1 MRNTGTTSLTSLKY
15 SQEPTQEPVSSLSVS
30 EGQEPKDR
38 LGDAG
43 LSGGVYVR
51 RNQFKDTSHPPV
63 RGDAGAPLRY
73 ILDAN

>member
-30 EGQEPKDR
+30 EGQEPKDL

-43 LSGGVYVR
+43 LSGWGLTQKEPVQGHLLSPTSER
-51 RNQFKDTSHPPV
+51 R
-63 RGDAGAPLRY
+63 LRSSS
-73 ILDAN
+73 